1 MSNYNTKKEL
11 NDATAVD
18 TMKLGNKR
26 ELIASEC
33 GVDKLDINKLVC
45 VPTGLSILK
54 RKADNLDFHKSRAVP
69 VDFKRL
75 SDQVM

>member
-11 NDATAVD
+11 NDAAAVD

-26 ELIASEC
+26 ELITSKS

-45 VPTGLSILK
+45 VPTGLNILK
-54 RKADNLDFHKSRAVP
+54 RKADNLDFRKLRAVP
-69 VDFKRL
+69 VDFKRV
-75 SDQVM
+75 SD